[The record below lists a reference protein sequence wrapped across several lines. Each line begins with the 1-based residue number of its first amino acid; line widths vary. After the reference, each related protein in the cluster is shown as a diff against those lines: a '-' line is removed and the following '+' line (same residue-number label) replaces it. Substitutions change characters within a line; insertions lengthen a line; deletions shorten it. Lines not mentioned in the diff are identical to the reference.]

1 MLNYIISTLYK
12 KVGKKKKKAILE
24 YTENELLSIKKLM
37 VNKLKQ
43 EMCNKDG
50 KIEVKK
56 SLKKYWQIGNFFSMR
71 WTMKYKS

>member
-56 SLKKYWQIGNFFSMR
+56 SLKKY
-71 WTMKYKS
+71 